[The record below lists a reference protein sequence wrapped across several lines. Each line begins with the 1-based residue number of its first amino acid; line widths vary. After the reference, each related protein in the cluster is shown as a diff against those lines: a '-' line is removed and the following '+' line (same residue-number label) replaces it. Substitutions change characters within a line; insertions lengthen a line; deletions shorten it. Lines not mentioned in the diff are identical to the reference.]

1 MTIEK
6 ANEIAMNWRMQ
17 PGTQHF
23 VLDVQKADEL
33 FREWWGG
40 YLARDEE
47 FFTKIGARAEFEEF
61 AKTTPANQIDAP
73 LVLVYPPQNDRPPA
87 LVFLDGRHRYC
98 VLRDA
103 GVKRIGVCGLAPSK
117 DNARILGILIDE
129 TKENTHG

>member
-87 LVFLDGRHRYC
+87 LVFLDGRHRFGFQSLS
-98 VLRDA
+98 VASKLVRPK
-103 GVKRIGVCGLAPSK
+103 GLHNRIMEIF
-117 DNARILGILIDE
+117 NYF
-129 TKENTHG
+129 